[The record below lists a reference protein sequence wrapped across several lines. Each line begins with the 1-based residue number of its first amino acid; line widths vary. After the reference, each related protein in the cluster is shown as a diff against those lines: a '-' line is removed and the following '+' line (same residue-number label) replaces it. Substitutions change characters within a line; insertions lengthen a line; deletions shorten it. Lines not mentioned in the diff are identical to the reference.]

1 MISLRFDD
9 APAAHE
15 VSHGAAG
22 GVIEGRKP
30 KSRARQRA
38 SSVVKNT
45 MRRFLNFLYD
55 AAAWLAALAM
65 IGVLVMVLTSII
77 GRLLHFHLQGTDAYA
92 GYSMAA
98 AGFLALAH
106 TLKKGEHIR
115 VTLLIGRLQG
125 SARRAM
131 EMWSL
136 SVAVLL
142 AALFAYYAC
151 RLVWQSHEFN
161 DMSTSNDATPLWIP
175 QLSMAVGAVIL
186 LIAFVDEWVL
196 ELLGQRSHEG
206 QGDDEAL
213 HNE

>member
-1 MISLRFDD
+1 
-9 APAAHE
+9 
-15 VSHGAAG
+15 
-22 GVIEGRKP
+22 
-30 KSRARQRA
+30 
-38 SSVVKNT
+38 

-196 ELLGQRSHEG
+196 ELIGQRSHEG
-206 QGDDEAL
+206 HADDEAL

>member
-1 MISLRFDD
+1 MTRLRRMKKVMAPQAASLK
-9 APAAHE
+9 AASR
-15 VSHGAAG
+15 SH
-22 GVIEGRKP
+22 
-30 KSRARQRA
+30 ARQRA

-206 QGDDEAL
+206 HADDEAL

>member
-1 MISLRFDD
+1 
-9 APAAHE
+9 
-15 VSHGAAG
+15 
-22 GVIEGRKP
+22 
-30 KSRARQRA
+30 
-38 SSVVKNT
+38 
-45 MRRFLNFLYD
+45 MRRFLDFLYD

-65 IGVLVMVLTSII
+65 IGVLVMVLASIL
-77 GRLLHFHLQGTDAYA
+77 GRLLGFHLPGTDAYA

-125 SARRAM
+125 GARRAL
-131 EMWSL
+131 ELWSL
-136 SVAVLL
+136 SVAVVL
-142 AALFAYYAC
+142 AGLFAYYAV

-186 LIAFVDEWVL
+186 LIAFIDEWVL
-196 ELLGQRSHEG
+196 ELLGRRSHEG
-206 QGDDEAL
+206 HGDGEAL